1 MLKLATIATVTTMVP
16 QLAMAVYVPEP
27 LQEWV
32 DWALHT
38 HKQATCAMVDVS
50 NAKQCVTYAD
60 TKIDIVTTKGA
71 GFQMSVKVMADNTE
85 VILPGQTWAWPSS
98 VLVNNQARGASAF
111 RNLPAVRLNKGTYTI
126 SGQITWDNT
135 PAYLQLPA
143 DLAQAQFTLNGKTL
157 DMPQLRGNRLVL
169 QQSRIEPLQQRD
181 IPAAQ
186 NTSKIQVFRL
196 VTDSIP
202 AQITTQ
208 MRLTVTGV
216 EREISIPNFHLPST
230 TPAHYSGQVPVKRQ
244 NDGSYKVQAGAGI
257 HNLTFT
263 DRFTGGR
270 LEALTMP
277 DLPWGEEV
285 WAFNPMPELRLVDT
299 KGETPLNPDQT
310 DIPNHWRNFA
320 AYLMH
325 PNESLNF
332 DIVREGAPTA
342 PDNTLSL
349 NRTMW
354 LAQNGHQFTLRDNIN
369 GTMNTDWRLDQAPQ
383 VDLGRVNIQGRPQP
397 LTQGADARE
406 GVEVR
411 QQYMN
416 MEAISILPVNLLPIS
431 AVKLP
436 IGSWNTDFQTADA
449 TIIMP
454 NAWRP
459 IATTGADKTQGTWLS
474 QWNLYQFFFLLLTT
488 AVAFRLW
495 GSAKWA
501 GVTFLALGLTMH
513 DHATLL
519 TQILTLLVLGMVLT
533 ALPREAKLYKSVRTL
548 RGLVLGVV
556 VLLAVPFTL
565 LHVQNAIYP
574 HLAKEAL
581 FSLPAFNSQFSHTRG
596 VVAKSS
602 RGAGSNGM
610 APEMAPEMAFDAV
623 PAPSAPQHQMLRA
636 APLQKMGAGRGTDDM
651 ATQNFMAMEQMNSIE
666 GDIMPTASLTE
677 IDPNT
682 RVPTGPGLPEWR
694 QKQNSVSLTWAE
706 GITEGET
713 FRLWMLSPFGFRLL
727 ELLKVLAFGLL
738 LAKLFNGDLRW
749 PRFKGGKK
757 AAAAALL
764 TLGMFGATP
773 ATFAQEAP
781 YAYPPEYLMKELEK
795 RLLEPAPCAP
805 NCAFAEKATVQARGD
820 SITLTFTFT
829 AEDEVLTQL
838 PTLNP
843 VVFPSNVVV
852 NNTNAFTVAHQNRPY
867 VLLPQG
873 RSTVAVRYDAGDYN
887 NLNLDLGQAIG
898 AFDSTLAGWR
908 LGGLNNEGQP
918 NSRVLSLSRTPDRIT
933 PEKPQDKKENKGQ
946 DSYKPLEFEGFA
958 QVQRHL
964 AFNNNWEITTRIMLE
979 HGAPFT
985 LDLPLLEGE
994 QLLETTHD
1002 VKNGKVRV
1010 QVGHRP
1016 IVLRSEIEPSD
1027 TLRLVA
1033 ADDEAFREVWQ
1044 LHVSPKWHV
1053 EQADGIA
1060 PIMHQ
1065 QNGVWQPEWQPYGGD
1080 EVTLT
1085 IKKPLGIEGQEM
1097 TIHNARIESALRGK
1111 TQVNTLHLNIET
1123 TRPQTHTVSLGKG
1136 LKLKEF
1142 FVNGRALSQ
1151 PSAEEDQPLEV
1162 GIPLRHGMNDA
1173 RIVWEETEQ
1182 NLLHIQTPE
1191 VNLNAPFVNMTQ
1203 SISDLSK
1210 RWVVWTY
1217 GPDSGPYVKLWAV
1230 LAGMLLLAW
1239 VMAKALPAPLSFAGW
1254 FVLALGFTQS
1264 APIAFLLPVGWILL
1278 LKWREQHGEKL
1289 NRVRFNATQVG
1300 IVVLSLFVV
1309 SALFTVVKVGLLG
1322 TPEVYI
1328 EGNHSSSFFLQWY
1341 QDTGTNTPTEAGAC
1355 TLPMWVFRVLMMA
1368 WALWTALWLMRTF
1381 KWAWQSFTT
1390 GGYWKKREL
1399 SEK

>member
-1 MLKLATIATVTTMVP
+1 MRKLSKKLLLKLAAVATVTVMVP
-16 QLAMAVYVPEP
+16 QMAMAVYVPEALKP
-27 LQEWV
+27 WTDWV
-32 DWALHT
+32 LHT
-38 HKQATCAMVDVS
+38 HKQATCAMVEGS

-60 TKIDIVTTKGA
+60 SKIDIVTTKGA
-71 GFQMSVKVMADNTE
+71 AFQMSVKVLANNTQ

-98 VLVNNQARGASAF
+98 VTVNSQPRGTSAY
-111 RNLPAVRLNKGTYTI
+111 RNLPAVRLDKGTYTI
-126 SGQITWDNT
+126 AGQINWDNT

-143 DLAQAQFTLNGKTL
+143 DLAQVQFTLNGKTL
-157 DMPQLRGNRLVL
+157 DMPQLRGDRLVL
-169 QQSRIEPLQQRD
+169 QKSRIEPIQRD
-181 IPAAQ
+181 IQVEQ
-186 NTSKIQVFRL
+186 NTSKLQVFRL

-208 MRLTVTGV
+208 MRLTVTGA
-216 EREISIPNFHLPST
+216 EREITIPNFHLANT
-230 TPAHYSGQVPVKRQ
+230 EPAAYSGRLPVKRQ
-244 NDGSYKVQAGAGI
+244 NDGSYVVQAGAGV
-257 HNLTFT
+257 HSLTFT
-263 DRFTGGR
+263 DLYKDGR
-270 LEALTMP
+270 MSQLTMP
-277 DLPWGEEV
+277 ELPWTEEV

-299 KGETPLNPDQT
+299 KAETPLNPDQT

-325 PNESLNF
+325 AGESIDF
-332 DIVREGAPTA
+332 DIVREGAPHA
-342 PDNTLSL
+342 PDNALNL

-354 LAQNGHQFTLRDNIN
+354 LAQDGHQFTVRDMIN
-369 GTMNTDWRLDQAPQ
+369 GTMNTDWRLDQAAN
-383 VDLGRVNIQGRPQP
+383 VDLGRVNIQGKAQP
-397 LTQGADARE
+397 LTRGANDRE

-416 MEAISILPVNLLPIS
+416 LEAISILPVSLLPVS
-431 AVKLP
+431 APKLP
-436 IGSWNTDFQTADA
+436 IGSWNTDFENASA
-449 TIIMP
+449 SVIMP

-459 IATTGADKTQGTWLS
+459 ITVTGADKTRGTWMS

-501 GVTFLALGLTMH
+501 GVAFLALALTMH

-519 TQILTLLVLGMVLT
+519 TQVLVLLVFGLVLA
-533 ALPREAKLYKSVRTL
+533 ALPKEAKLYKSVNTL
-548 RGLVLGVV
+548 RGFVLAVV

-565 LHVQNAIYP
+565 LHVQNALYP

-581 FSLPAFNSQFSHTRG
+581 FSINVPGLNQFDGSRG

-602 RGAGSNGM
+602 RSDMVMEQNFA
-610 APEMAPEMAFDAV
+610 APETAPV
-623 PAPSAPQHQMLRA
+623 PRQLRA
-636 APLQKMGAGRGTDDM
+636 APMLKMGGGNM
-651 ATQNFMAMEQMNSIE
+651 ALNAMAMDEMKE
-666 GDIMPTASLTE
+666 EIMPTASLTE

-694 QKQNSVSLTWAE
+694 QKQNSVSLNWAE
-706 GITEGET
+706 GVTEGET

-738 LAKLFNGDLRW
+738 LAKLFKTDLCW

-764 TLGMFGATP
+764 TVGMLNTAP
-773 ATFAQEAP
+773 AMAQDMF
-781 YAYPPEYLMKELEK
+781 PPQHLLKDLEK
-795 RLLEPAPCAP
+795 RLLEPAACAP
-805 NCAFAEKATVQARGD
+805 NCAFAEKAALQARGD

-829 AEDEVLTQL
+829 AEEEVLAQL
-838 PTLNP
+838 PTLKP

-852 NNTNAFTVAHQNRPY
+852 NNVNAFTVAHQNRPY
-867 VLLPQG
+867 VLLPKG

-887 NLNLDLGQAIG
+887 NLNLDLGQTIA
-898 AFDSTLAGWR
+898 AFDNSLVGWR
-908 LGGLNNEGQP
+908 IGGLNTEGNP
-918 NSRVLSLSRTPDRIT
+918 NGRVVSLSRTPEGVRA
-933 PEKPQDKKENKGQ
+933 PQKQDKKAEKPT
-946 DSYKPLEFEGFA
+946 YKPLEFAGYA
-958 QVQRHL
+958 KVHRHL

-994 QLLETTHD
+994 KLLETQHD
-1002 VKNGKVRV
+1002 VKNGKVRL
-1010 QVGHRP
+1010 QVSHRP
-1016 IVLRSEIEPSD
+1016 IVLRSEIEP
-1027 TLRLVA
+1027 TEALTLVA
-1033 ADDEAFREVWQ
+1033 ADDKSFREVWQ
-1044 LHVSPKWHV
+1044 LGVSTKWHV
-1053 EQADGIA
+1053 AQESGVA

-1065 QNGVWQPEWQPYGGD
+1065 QNGMWQPEWQPYGGD
-1080 EVTLT
+1080 EVTLS
-1085 IKKPLGIEGQEM
+1085 IKKPMGIDGQEL
-1097 TIHNARIESALRGK
+1097 TIHNGRIESALRGK
-1111 TQVNTLHLNIET
+1111 TQVNTLTLNIET
-1123 TRPQTHTVSLGKG
+1123 TRPQTHNVTLGRG

-1142 FVNGRALSQ
+1142 YVNGRALSQ
-1151 PSAEEDQPLEV
+1151 AAADEGELLEV
-1162 GIPLRHGMNDA
+1162 GLPLRHGMNNA

-1191 VNLNAPFVNMTQ
+1191 VNLNAPFVNLTQ
-1203 SISDLSK
+1203 SISDVSK

-1217 GPDSGPYVKLWAV
+1217 GPANGPYVKLWAV
-1230 LAGMLLLAW
+1230 LAGMIILAW

-1264 APIAFLLPVGWILL
+1264 APEAFLLPVLWIMLL
-1278 LKWREQHGEKL
+1278 QWREKHGEKL
-1289 NRVRFNATQVG
+1289 NRVRFNATQIG
-1300 IVVLSLFVV
+1300 VVIMSIFVV

-1328 EGNHSSSFFLQWY
+1328 EGNHSTTRMLQWY
-1341 QDTGTNTPTEAGAC
+1341 QDTGTNTPAEAGAC

-1368 WALWTALWLMRTF
+1368 WALWVALWLMRTF
-1381 KWAWQSFTT
+1381 KWAWHSFTA

-1399 SEK
+1399 TQNK